1 MTTMNTELVSEGS
14 PCDAYVSLGKSDCS
28 TISDELGQDQKRDK
42 EKRRERDR
50 CRPFLFSSHP
60 VM

>member
-1 MTTMNTELVSEGS
+1 MTTMNTELVSEGP

-28 TISDELGQDQKRDK
+28 TISGQDQKRDK
-42 EKRRERDR
+42 EKRREKDR